1 MPDGSPLTWPVATLL
16 AAFARRELS
25 PVEVAREAV
34 ERIAAFDTTLHA
46 FLAVDAELTLSQARE
61 AEAAYRRGE
70 RRPLLGIPVSVKDTF
85 HVRGFPT
92 TLGSLLSED
101 GVAAADSGAVRRL
114 RDAGAVFT
122 GKTNTAEFGQSATTE
137 NRLGPDTV
145 NPWDVRRTPGGS
157 SGGAAASVA
166 AGLSTLAL
174 GSDGG
179 GSIRIPAAFCGLFGL
194 KPTRG
199 RCPDEDGFRAMT
211 DFVSPGPLAWTAA
224 DARPM
229 LGVLAGRNYP
239 RRPVRPLVVGY
250 DAQPEGRPVD
260 AGIVNLVDGVARTLE
275 RLGHRVSPIE
285 LPLAGWN
292 DVFGP
297 LVLEDEG
304 RERGHM
310 LETPEL
316 LSEYERR
323 SLEAAA
329 ALEPSA
335 VEAARRELP
344 LYRQRL
350 SDVFVDVD
358 VVLTPV
364 IAVPAFE
371 LGRRPREIG
380 GTPVDGL
387 WGAFPFA
394 VPFNVA
400 GTPAASIP
408 CGLLD
413 GLPIAAQ
420 LVAPP
425 HTEAL
430 LLDLAETLEEAI
442 GFDRSAVQDRWTETA
457 PSAAEVRG

>member
-1 MPDGSPLTWPVATLL
+1 MPDGSALNWPVATLL
-16 AAFARRELS
+16 ASFERRELS
-25 PVEVAREAV
+25 PVEVAREAL
-34 ERIAAFDTTLHA
+34 ERIAAFDATLHA
-46 FLAVDAELTLSQARE
+46 FLAVDPELTLAQATE
-61 AEAAYRRGE
+61 AEAAYRRGQ
-70 RRPLLGIPVSVKDTF
+70 RRPLLGVPVSVKDTF
-85 HVRGFPT
+85 YVRGLPT
-92 TLGSLLSED
+92 TLGSLLSQD
-101 GVAAADSGAVRRL
+101 GLAAADSGAVRRL

-137 NRLGPDTV
+137 NRLGPGTV
-145 NPWDVRRTPGGS
+145 NPWDVKRTPGGS

-179 GSIRIPAAFCGLFGL
+179 GSIRIPAAFCGLFSL

-199 RCPDEDGFRAMT
+199 RCRDEDGFRAMT
-211 DFVSPGPLAWTAA
+211 DFVSPGPLAWSAV

-229 LGVLAGRNYP
+229 LGVLAGRGYP

-250 DAQPEGRPVD
+250 DARPEGRPVD
-260 AGIVNLVDGVARTLE
+260 PGIAAHVDTVARTLE
-275 RLGHRVSPIE
+275 RLGHRITPID

-304 RERGHM
+304 RERGHL
-310 LETPEL
+310 LETPDL
-316 LSEYERR
+316 LSDYERR

-329 ALEPSA
+329 ALAPSA
-335 VEAARRELP
+335 IEAARRELP

-350 SDVFVDVD
+350 SDVFLDVD
-358 VVLTPV
+358 VVLTPAT
-364 IAVPAFE
+364 AVPAFE

-408 CGLLD
+408 CGLVD
-413 GLPIAAQ
+413 GLPVAAQ
-420 LVAPP
+420 LVTPP

-430 LLDLAETLEEAI
+430 LLDLAEVLDEAVD
-442 GFDRSAVQDRWTETA
+442 FDRNAVQRRWTLPA
-457 PSAAEVRG
+457 LRAAEVGR